1 MGGPEPVVFFV
12 EYPPQQL
19 IQFVVRLLTYNM
31 SDQQTDEIPVMQ
43 RLYNKVWLLALA
55 GILFFFITY
64 LGWGLIDILSVPAR

>member
-1 MGGPEPVVFFV
+1 
-12 EYPPQQL
+12 
-19 IQFVVRLLTYNM
+19 M
-31 SDQQTDEIPVMQ
+31 SDQQTEEIPMMQ